1 MDEMLHN
8 DFLPIDIENLADRNS
23 LLGIVAVLG
32 ELKPAAIISEEGV
45 ARLFNRHVA
54 SVKRAIQRGELP
66 PPTRLF
72 GQNVWTVGALIRHIE
87 TRLDQAAKD
96 AERTAHRIATLSARL
111 SNNVKIKHGY
121 EEEKNG
127 GPNCRR

>member
-1 MDEMLHN
+1 MDGMLHN
-8 DFLPIDIENLADRNS
+8 DFSPTDIENLADGNS
-23 LLGIVAVLG
+23 LIGIIVVLG
-32 ELKPAAIISEEGV
+32 ELKPAAIITEEGV
-45 ARLFNRHVA
+45 ARLFSRHVA

-72 GQNVWTVGALIRHIE
+72 GQNVWTVGTLIRYIE
-87 TRLDQAAKD
+87 NRLDQAAKD
-96 AERTAHRIATLSARL
+96 AERTAHRIAMLSDRL
-111 SNNVKIKHGY
+111 SNSTKVKYGY

>member
-1 MDEMLHN
+1 MDEMSHN
-8 DFLPIDIENLADRNS
+8 DLSLTDIENLAEGNS
-23 LLGIVAVLG
+23 LLGVIAVLG
-32 ELKPAAIISEEGV
+32 ELKPAAIITEEGV
-45 ARLFNRHVA
+45 ARVFNRHVA
-54 SVKRAIQRGELP
+54 SVKRAVQRGELP

-72 GQNVWTVGALIRHIE
+72 GQNVWTVGTLIRHIE

-96 AERTAHRIATLSARL
+96 VKRTAQKIATLSPRL
-111 SNNVKIKHGY
+111 SNNSKVKYGY

>member
-1 MDEMLHN
+1 MDEVLHN
-8 DFLPIDIENLADRNS
+8 DFLPIDIENLADGNN
-23 LLGIVAVLG
+23 LLGIIAVLG
-32 ELKPAAIISEEGV
+32 ELKPGAIITEEGV

-72 GQNVWTVGALIRHIE
+72 GQNVWTVGTLIRHIE
-87 TRLDQAAKD
+87 TRLDQAARD
-96 AERTAHRIATLSARL
+96 AKRTAHRITMLSARL
-111 SNNVKIKHGY
+111 LNNAKIKYGY

-127 GPNCRR
+127 GPNCR

>member
-8 DFLPIDIENLADRNS
+8 DFLPTDIENLADGNS

-32 ELKPAAIISEEGV
+32 ELKPAAIITEEGV

-54 SVKRAIQRGELP
+54 SVKRAVQRRELP

-72 GQNVWTVGALIRHIE
+72 GQNVWTVGVLIRHIE

-96 AERTAHRIATLSARL
+96 AERTAQRIATLSARL
-111 SNNVKIKHGY
+111 SNNVKIKYGY
-121 EEEKNG
+121 AEEKNG
-127 GPNCRR
+127 GPSCRR